1 MPIDFKASQ
10 VRTSKIIASG
20 SATRPYLLIY
30 PSGAASNDSGG
41 TQKLTGTGSD
51 TWLFISGANGTGT
64 DRVVFGGAVF
74 VSGGMIV
81 NRQAGGGGPTI
92 DGNFA
97 TGDFLLLNSS
107 AQYLVFGDVS
117 SSRVGIDSGAP
128 SGTLHIGD
136 GDGATPGLVV
146 DDTAI
151 VNYGRNSDNVSTFLV
166 RRSST
171 HADHDSLFVVSSSN
185 DRVGIRKHQP
195 QATLDVSGSVMV
207 TGSMYISGNIYAQ
220 EFHTNI
226 ISASIIYESGSTKFG
241 DSSDDVHQF
250 TGSAYFKD
258 PLHAAKIS
266 GSLTTLTDGNPYLIA
281 GSNISLTTGSNGA
294 VTITSTGGGG
304 GTPGGAAGQVQF
316 NDGASF
322 AGSPD
327 FVFLNGPTNV
337 GIGVSSPVARLHVS
351 GILPFPAIAYTG
363 SLRSFE
369 GPPGIIAGNSTNPI
383 AMFGVSGTLASP
395 KTLGSDVFFFV
406 SGNITKGLLSTPD
419 YTKRGTSVFGGDVV
433 ISGSLYGGSPLR
445 IGSEIDA
452 PFGFSGV
459 VPFNSIVTTGAII
472 SSASLDVKNSGTG
485 LPVFNA
491 SNSGAVSGSGDFLV
505 GGNVVLA
512 GDITSDTS
520 EAKSIFGN
528 VVNNINLGGQ
538 GSTTIVGNL
547 STSGDITVNG
557 NDIKSSTSATALQ
570 LTGSGVTV
578 SGNLIGSGSL
588 EVKGSTVLSGSVSMP
603 QGLSGSL
610 TRLSN
615 GASYLI
621 AGSNVTITSASNGS
635 VTISSAGGTASTT
648 GSFND
653 LGSKFVTTASVSI
666 AGGQGFSYSV
676 SSVGDDVYFFVS
688 GSTAAGSGQSVF
700 GGNVVVSGALAATNT
715 TIGGGYGATGVTISP
730 AGNISANGTL
740 TVDGKAT
747 FGGDISA
754 DTNEAKIIF
763 SEVTTNS
770 ITIGGSPSSTLVAG
784 GNDIRGTA
792 AGSLRVGVA
801 SAQVLVLSGGAASST
816 NPINFADTNFHVSGS
831 VGSLRTQTRGTS
843 NFGGDVHVS
852 GGFAYGHEV
861 FATRGIFTSAQPT
874 GSPGTNTTAA
884 QLDGY
889 RYVRFGGDP
898 TTTPTCSLPTA
909 ASDRNRVLTII
920 NDMSSPADSLLLSSS
935 NSNILG
941 KNNNDWT
948 FILAAT
954 GSWVEIL
961 SDGTSWVIVN
971 GGVIPVQGVSQ

>member
-1 MPIDFKASQ
+1 MPIDFKATQ
-10 VRTSKIIASG
+10 ARVHKIIASG
-20 SATRPYLLIY
+20 SSGGSKPWLLFY
-30 PSGAASNDSGG
+30 PSGSASNETGG
-41 TQKLTGTGSD
+41 VQKLSGTGSD
-51 TWLFISGANGTGT
+51 GWLFISGAVGSSEKS
-64 DRVVFGGAVF
+64 VFGGDVT
-74 VSGGMIV
+74 VSGVVHV
-81 NRQAGGGGPTI
+81 NPQGGALSDFRV
-92 DGNFA
+92 DGNSG
-97 TGDFLLLNSS
+97 TH
-107 AQYLVFGDVS
+107 LVFADAS
-117 SSRVGIDSGAP
+117 SQRVGIDTSTP
-128 SGTLHIGD
+128 SGTLHVGD

-146 DDTAI
+146 GDTAI
-151 VNYGRNSDNVSTFLV
+151 INYSRQSAVVSTFLV

-171 HADHDSLFVVSSSN
+171 HVDNDALLVVSSSS
-185 DRVGIRKHQP
+185 DRVGIRKHSP

-207 TGSMYISGNIYAQ
+207 TGSLYAQ
-220 EFHTNI
+220 NI
-226 ISASIIYESGSTKFG
+226 T
-241 DSSDDVHQF
+241 
-250 TGSAYFKD
+250 
-258 PLHAAKIS
+258 
-266 GSLTTLTDGNPYLIA
+266 GSLTRLLDGTPYLIA
-281 GSNISLTTGSNGA
+281 GSNISLATGSSGA
-294 VTITSTGGGG
+294 VTITSTGG

-383 AMFGVSGTLASP
+383 AVFGVSGTLASP
-395 KTLGSDVFFFV
+395 KVLGSDVFFFV
-406 SGNITKGLLSTPD
+406 SGNITKGLLTPD

-452 PFGFSGV
+452 ALGFSGV
-459 VPFNSIVTTGAII
+459 VPFNSIVATGAII
-472 SSASLDVKNSGTG
+472 TSASLDVKNSGTG

-520 EAKSIFGN
+520 EAKSIFGD
-528 VVNNINLGGQ
+528 VTNNINLGSA
-538 GSTTIVGNL
+538 GSTTIVGSL
-547 STSGDITVNG
+547 STSGVITVNG

-588 EVKGSTVLSGSVSMP
+588 EMKGSTVLSGSVSMP

-666 AGGQGFSYSV
+666 AGGQGFAYSV
-676 SSVGDDVYFFVS
+676 SSVGDDVNFFVS

-700 GGNVVVSGALAATNT
+700 GGNVVVSGALSATST
-715 TIGGGYGATGVTISP
+715 AIGGGYGSTGVSISP
-730 AGNISANGTL
+730 AGGISANGNL
-740 TVDGKAT
+740 VVDGNFT
-747 FGGDISA
+747 LGGNLAA
-754 DTNEAKIIF
+754 DANEVKTIF

-784 GNDIRGTA
+784 GNDIRGIA
-792 AGSLRVGVA
+792 AGGLRVGVG
-801 SAQVLVLSGGAASST
+801 SAQVLVLSGGSASST

-831 VGSLRTQTRGTS
+831 IGSLRTQTRGTS

-852 GGFAYGHEV
+852 GGLAYGHEV
-861 FATRGIFTSAQPT
+861 FATRGIFTSAQTP
-874 GSPGTNTTAA
+874 GSPGTDTTAA

-889 RYVRFGGDP
+889 RYVRFGGNP
-898 TTTPTCSLPTA
+898 TSLPTCNLPTA

-920 NDMSSPADSLLLSSS
+920 NDMSAPADSLLLSAS

-941 KNNNDWT
+941 KSNSDWT

-961 SDGTSWVIVN
+961 SDGSSWVIVN
-971 GGVIPVQGVSQ
+971 GGVIPVQGVIQ

>member
-1 MPIDFKASQ
+1 MPIDFKATQ
-10 VRTSKIIASG
+10 ARVHKIIASG
-20 SATRPYLLIY
+20 SSGGSKPWLLFY
-30 PSGAASNDSGG
+30 PSGSASNETGG
-41 TQKLTGTGSD
+41 IQKLSGTGSD
-51 TWLFISGANGTGT
+51 GWLFISGAVGSSEKS
-64 DRVVFGGAVF
+64 VFGGDVT
-74 VSGGMIV
+74 VSGVVHV
-81 NRQAGGGGPTI
+81 NPQGGALSDFRV
-92 DGNFA
+92 DGNSG
-97 TGDFLLLNSS
+97 TH
-107 AQYLVFGDVS
+107 LVFADAS
-117 SSRVGIDSGAP
+117 SQRVGIDTSAP
-128 SGTLHIGD
+128 SGTLHVGD

-146 DDTAI
+146 GDTAI
-151 VNYGRNSDNVSTFLV
+151 INYSRQSAVVSTFLV

-171 HADHDSLFVVSSSN
+171 HVGNDALLVVSSSS
-185 DRVGIRKHQP
+185 DRVGIRKHSP

-207 TGSMYISGNIYAQ
+207 TGSLYAQ
-220 EFHTNI
+220 NI
-226 ISASIIYESGSTKFG
+226 T
-241 DSSDDVHQF
+241 
-250 TGSAYFKD
+250 
-258 PLHAAKIS
+258 
-266 GSLTTLTDGNPYLIA
+266 GSLTRLLDGTPYLIA
-281 GSNISLTTGSNGA
+281 GSNISLATGSSGA
-294 VTITSTGGGG
+294 VTITSTGGG

-383 AMFGVSGTLASP
+383 AVFGVSGTLASP

-406 SGNITKGLLSTPD
+406 SGNITPTGSASPD
-419 YTKRGTSVFGGDVV
+419 YAKRGTSVFGGDVV
-433 ISGSLYGGSPLR
+433 ISGSIYGGSPLK
-445 IGSEIDA
+445 INSAIDA
-452 PFGFSGV
+452 PFGFIGDI
-459 VPFNSIVTTGAII
+459 PFESIVATGAII
-472 SSASLDVKNSGTG
+472 TSASLNVKNSGTG
-485 LPVFNA
+485 LAVFNA
-491 SNSGAVSGSGDFLV
+491 SNSGVISGSGDFLV
-505 GGNVVLA
+505 GGNIVLA
-512 GDITSDTS
+512 GDITSDAS

-528 VVNNINLGGQ
+528 VTNNINLGSAS
-538 GSTTIVGNL
+538 STTIVGSL

-557 NDIKSSTSATALQ
+557 NDIKSSTQVTALQ

-666 AGGQGFSYSV
+666 AGGQGFAYSV
-676 SSVGDDVYFFVS
+676 SSVGTDVNFFVS

-700 GGNVVVSGALAATNT
+700 GGNVVVSGALAATST

-730 AGNISANGTL
+730 AGNISTNGTL

-754 DTNEAKIIF
+754 DTDEAKTIF

-784 GNDIRGTA
+784 GNDIRGIA
-792 AGSLRVGVA
+792 AGGLRVGVG
-801 SAQVLVLSGGAASST
+801 SAQVLVLSGGSASSN

-831 VGSLRTQTRGTS
+831 IGSLRTQTRGTS

-852 GGFAYGHEV
+852 GGLAYGHEV
-861 FATRGIFTSAQPT
+861 FATRGIFTSAQAP
-874 GSPGTNTTAA
+874 GSPGTNTTAE

-898 TTTPTCSLPTA
+898 TTTPTCNLPTA

-971 GGVIPVQGVSQ
+971 GGVIPVQGVTQ

>member
-1 MPIDFKASQ
+1 MPIDFKATQ
-10 VRTSKIIASG
+10 ARVHKIIASG
-20 SATRPYLLIY
+20 SSGGSKPWLLFY
-30 PSGAASNDSGG
+30 PSGSASNETGG
-41 TQKLTGTGSD
+41 VQKLSGTGSD
-51 TWLFISGANGTGT
+51 GWLFISGAVGSSEKS
-64 DRVVFGGAVF
+64 VFGGDVT
-74 VSGGMIV
+74 VSGVVHV
-81 NRQAGGGGPTI
+81 NPQGGALSDFRV
-92 DGNFA
+92 DGNSG
-97 TGDFLLLNSS
+97 TH
-107 AQYLVFGDVS
+107 LVFADAS
-117 SSRVGIDSGAP
+117 SQRVGIDTSTP
-128 SGTLHIGD
+128 SGTLHVGD

-146 DDTAI
+146 GDTAI
-151 VNYGRNSDNVSTFLV
+151 INYSRQSAVVSTFLV

-171 HADHDSLFVVSSSN
+171 HVDNDALLVVSSSS
-185 DRVGIRKHQP
+185 DRVGIRKHSP

-207 TGSMYISGNIYAQ
+207 TGSLYAQ
-220 EFHTNI
+220 NI
-226 ISASIIYESGSTKFG
+226 T
-241 DSSDDVHQF
+241 
-250 TGSAYFKD
+250 
-258 PLHAAKIS
+258 
-266 GSLTTLTDGNPYLIA
+266 GSLTRLLDGTPYLIA
-281 GSNISLTTGSNGA
+281 GSNISLATGSSGA
-294 VTITSTGGGG
+294 VTITSTGG

-383 AMFGVSGTLASP
+383 AVFGVSGTLASP
-395 KTLGSDVFFFV
+395 KVLGSDVFFFV

-459 VPFNSIVTTGAII
+459 VPFNSVVATGEII
-472 SSASLDVKNSGTG
+472 TSASLNVKNSGTG

-528 VVNNINLGGQ
+528 VTNNINLGSQ
-538 GSTTIVGNL
+538 GSTTIVGSL
-547 STSGDITVNG
+547 STSGVITVNG

-588 EVKGSTVLSGSVSMP
+588 EMKGSTVLSGSVSMP

-666 AGGQGFSYSV
+666 AGGQGFAYSV
-676 SSVGDDVYFFVS
+676 SSVGDDVNFFVS

-700 GGNVVVSGALAATNT
+700 GGNVVVSGALSATST
-715 TIGGGYGATGVTISP
+715 AIGGGYGSTGVSISP
-730 AGNISANGTL
+730 AGGISANGNL
-740 TVDGKAT
+740 VVDGNFT
-747 FGGDISA
+747 LGGNLAA
-754 DTNEAKIIF
+754 DANEAKTIF

-784 GNDIRGTA
+784 GNDIRGITA
-792 AGSLRVGVA
+792 GGLRVGVG
-801 SAQVLVLSGGAASST
+801 SAQVLVLSGGSASST

-831 VGSLRTQTRGTS
+831 IGSLRTQTKGTS

-852 GGFAYGHEV
+852 GGLAYGHEV
-861 FATRGIFTSAQPT
+861 FATRGIFTSAQTP
-874 GSPGTNTTAA
+874 GSPGTDTTAA

-898 TTTPTCSLPTA
+898 TTAPTCNLPTA

-920 NDMSSPADSLLLSSS
+920 NDMNSPADSLLLSAS

-941 KNNNDWT
+941 KGNSDWT

-961 SDGTSWVIVN
+961 SDGSSWVIVN
-971 GGVIPVQGVSQ
+971 GGVIPVQGVIQ